1 MAATL
6 TTLALLY
13 LAALIIPGPNLLL
26 LTHTAASASRRAAL
40 GVALGISTGTVM
52 WVAVAVFG
60 VQHIFE
66 VVPILQS
73 ALRAIGGAYLL
84 YLAWGL
90 FGSLRRGEPGDVAAA
105 GRSVARSG
113 DVPGAGTIPAA
124 SGRATARRVNVS
136 WGISYRR
143 GLLTN
148 LTNPKSLAFWTSVAV
163 VSLDPNASL
172 ATRVAAVGMVGCMG
186 GAYHLGVAWLF
197 STARAQ
203 QAYLRAKPALSVIT
217 GAVMAVFGV
226 RLLWSLRG

>member
-40 GVALGISTGTVM
+40 GVALGISTGTVL

-60 VQHIFE
+60 VQQIFDAA
-66 VVPILQS
+66 PALQT
-73 ALRAIGGAYLL
+73 ALRAIGGVYLL

-90 FGSLRRGEPGDVAAA
+90 FSALRRPQMNEAVSAPGRAA
-105 GRSVARSG
+105 GNRESAAPEVA
-113 DVPGAGTIPAA
+113 PAVTR
-124 SGRATARRVNVS
+124 RAA
-136 WGISYRR
+136 GISAAHYRR

-172 ATRVAAVGMVGCMG
+172 ATRFAAVAMVGGMG
-186 GAYHLGVAWLF
+186 LIYHLGVAWLF
-197 STARAQ
+197 STAPAQ
-203 QAYLRAKPALSVIT
+203 QAYLRAKPALSVVT
-217 GAVMAVFGV
+217 GVVMTAFGL